1 MSKNKLYILIL
12 FACFLG
18 YSWLLF
24 LKLTPVK
31 NSGLDLTVCVFKR
44 VTSLPCPS
52 CGTTRA
58 VSHLFNG
65 EIMKSLYLNPFG
77 IIVGVIMTV
86 FPCWIIWD
94 FIAKKQTFYNFY
106 IKIEN
111 IIKKKKI
118 AIPLIVLVILNWIWN
133 IHKQL

>member
-24 LKLTPVK
+24 LKLAPVK

-58 VSHLFNG
+58 VSYLFNG
-65 EIMKSLYLNPFG
+65 EIVKSLFLNPFG
-77 IIVGVIMTV
+77 IIVAGIMIV
-86 FPCWIIWD
+86 SPGWILWD
-94 FIAKKQTFYNFY
+94 VIAKRQSFYNFY
-106 IKIEN
+106 IKIES
-111 IIKKKKI
+111 IIRKKEI
-118 AIPLIVLVILNWIWN
+118 AIPLIILVILNWVWN
-133 IHKQL
+133 IYKHL

>member
-1 MSKNKLYILIL
+1 MKKNRLYILIL
-12 FACFLG
+12 LACFLG

-24 LKLTPVK
+24 LKLAPVK
-31 NSGLDLTVCVFKR
+31 KSGLDLTVCIFKR
-44 VTSLPCPS
+44 VSGLPCPS

-65 EIMKSLYLNPFG
+65 EIVNSLYLNPFG
-77 IIVGVIMTV
+77 IIVAAIMV
-86 FPCWIIWD
+86 VSPVWIVWD
-94 FIAKKQTFYNFY
+94 FITKKQSFYHFY

-111 IIKKKKI
+111 TIKKKEI
-118 AIPLIVLVILNWIWN
+118 AIPLIMLVILNWIWN

>member
-1 MSKNKLYILIL
+1 MTKNKLYLLIL

-24 LKLTPVK
+24 LKLAPVK
-31 NSGLDLTVCVFKR
+31 NSGLDLTVCIFKR

-58 VSHLFNG
+58 VSFLFDG
-65 EIMKSLYLNPFG
+65 EIVKSLFLNPFG
-77 IIVGVIMTV
+77 IISGVIMIV
-86 FPCWIIWD
+86 SPCWIIWD
-94 FIAKKQTFYNFY
+94 FITNQQTFKNFY
-106 IKIEN
+106 IKTEN

-118 AIPLIVLVILNWIWN
+118 AIPLIMLVILNWIWN

>member
-1 MSKNKLYILIL
+1 MTKNKLYLLIL

-24 LKLTPVK
+24 LKLAAVK
-31 NSGLDLTVCVFKR
+31 NSGLDLTVCIFKR

-58 VSHLFNG
+58 VSFLFDG
-65 EIMKSLYLNPFG
+65 EIVKSLFLNPFG
-77 IIVGVIMTV
+77 IISGVIMIV
-86 FPCWIIWD
+86 SPCWIIWD
-94 FIAKKQTFYNFY
+94 FIAKEHTFYNFY
-106 IKIEN
+106 IKTEN

-118 AIPLIVLVILNWIWN
+118 AIPLIMLVILNWIWN

>member
-1 MSKNKLYILIL
+1 MSKNKLYLLIL

-58 VSHLFNG
+58 VSFLFNG

-77 IIVGVIMTV
+77 IIVGVIMIV
-86 FPCWIIWD
+86 SPCWINWD

-133 IHKQL
+133 IYKQL

>member
-18 YSWLLF
+18 FSWLLF
-24 LKLTPVK
+24 LKLAAVK

-58 VSHLFNG
+58 VSYMFNG
-65 EIMKSLYLNPFG
+65 EIVKSLFLNPFG
-77 IIVGVIMTV
+77 IIVAGIMV
-86 FPCWIIWD
+86 VSPGWIIWD
-94 FIAKKQTFYNFY
+94 IIAKKQSFYNFY
-106 IKIEN
+106 IKTEKLIR
-111 IIKKKKI
+111 KKEI
-118 AIPLIVLVILNWIWN
+118 AIPLIVLVILNWVWN
-133 IHKQL
+133 IYKHL

>member
-18 YSWLLF
+18 YIWLLF
-24 LKLTPVK
+24 LKLAPVK

-58 VSHLFNG
+58 VSYLFNG
-65 EIMKSLYLNPFG
+65 EIVKSLFLNPFG
-77 IIVGVIMTV
+77 IIVAGIMV
-86 FPCWIIWD
+86 VSPGWIIWD
-94 FIAKKQTFYNFY
+94 TIAKKQSFYNFY
-106 IKIEN
+106 IKTEKLIR
-111 IIKKKKI
+111 KKKI
-118 AIPLIVLVILNWIWN
+118 AIPLIVLVILNWVWN
-133 IHKQL
+133 IYKHL

>member
-24 LKLTPVK
+24 LKLAPIK

-44 VTSLPCPS
+44 VTSFPCPS

-58 VSHLFNG
+58 VSYLFNG
-65 EIMKSLYLNPFG
+65 EIVKSLFLNPFG
-77 IIVGVIMTV
+77 IVVAGILVVSPGWIV
-86 FPCWIIWD
+86 WD
-94 FIAKKQTFYNFY
+94 IVAKKQSFYNFY
-106 IKIEN
+106 IKTEKLIR
-111 IIKKKKI
+111 KKEI
-118 AIPLIVLVILNWIWN
+118 AIPLIVLVILNWVWN
-133 IHKQL
+133 IYKHL